1 VLGYDEILR
10 APLAVPKP
18 TLPRETANAGKI
30 NGGREMGRK
39 WDAKRGRAK
48 GARQEEESEE
58 ENEEEEEEK
67 ILERCSV
74 LLEVGMRGTSEAPV
88 VRVQQHRLLTRQ
100 VVAIAMA
107 MLVLVIVIVIV
118 IVIALTLLRGAPL
131 SL

>member
-1 VLGYDEILR
+1 
-10 APLAVPKP
+10 
-18 TLPRETANAGKI
+18 
-30 NGGREMGRK
+30 MGRK

-48 GARQEEESEE
+48 GARQEEE
-58 ENEEEEEEK
+58 NEDEHEEEEEK

-88 VRVQQHRLLTRQ
+88 VKVQQHRLLTRQ

-107 MLVLVIVIVIV
+107 MPVLV
-118 IVIALTLLRGAPL
+118 IVIALTLLRGASL